1 MKDVIKKCYK
11 FLLDICYDFRKRDFM
26 IKLNSTSI
34 NAIAA
39 ILDRDNTAEVKR
51 DKSGKVIILEV
62 KKKVINK
69 TE

>member
-1 MKDVIKKCYK
+1 MKAVNKKCYK
-11 FLLDICYDFRKRDFM
+11 FLLDMCYAVHKRDYM

>member
-1 MKDVIKKCYK
+1 
-11 FLLDICYDFRKRDFM
+11 M